1 MYNYFLVN
9 EGGPLEI
16 FSCVSATRLVGV
28 PPTVTQQRHT
38 HSNSCTILEEGPSAK
53 PVSLSCP
60 THRDFRR
67 RDADYE
73 VLFFNGEMFTG
84 YTYLVL
90 LI

>member
-28 PPTVTQQRHT
+28 PPTVTQQWHT
-38 HSNSCTILEEGPSAK
+38 HSNSYTILEEGPSAK

-84 YTYLVL
+84 FFSL
-90 LI
+90 